1 MNGMLPTFAT
11 DTFAAASISLAKHVF
26 VIGEIG
32 INHNGDISIAKK
44 LVDVAQ
50 QAGCDA
56 VKFQKRTIDIVY
68 TPEIL
73 AMPRESPWGMTQR
86 EQKEG
91 LEFSVGQY
99 AEIDA
104 YCKKV
109 GIEWF
114 ASAWDIPSQEFLRRF
129 DCKFNK
135 VASAMM
141 THRKFLESVASER
154 KPTFASTG
162 MCLIEQ
168 VDGAVEVFRRF
179 DCPII
184 LMHTVSTYP
193 ASEETLNLGTM
204 QTLRQRYSL
213 PVGYSG
219 HEVSL
224 SPTLMAVLLGA
235 VAVERHIT
243 LSRAMYGSDQSASLE
258 IEALKRLVAMIRK
271 VPVVIGDGAK
281 RVIDEEQKVA
291 KKLRYFET

>member
-1 MNGMLPTFAT
+1 
-11 DTFAAASISLAKHVF
+11 
-26 VIGEIG
+26 
-32 INHNGDISIAKK
+32 
-44 LVDVAQ
+44 
-50 QAGCDA
+50 
-56 VKFQKRTIDIVY
+56 
-68 TPEIL
+68 
-73 AMPRESPWGMTQR
+73 
-86 EQKEG
+86 
-91 LEFSVGQY
+91 
-99 AEIDA
+99 
-104 YCKKV
+104 
-109 GIEWF
+109 
-114 ASAWDIPSQEFLRRF
+114 
-129 DCKFNK
+129 
-135 VASAMM
+135 
-141 THRKFLESVASER
+141 
-154 KPTFASTG
+154 

-168 VDGAVEVFRRF
+168 VDAAVEVFRRF